1 MTVPPSEHAPEH
13 ATEHAGAPGDL
24 AAGLRPLEGG
34 FSGET
39 FLAET
44 GGERSVVRIYAG
56 GRGPVAPSVDAA
68 VLRLARGTVPV
79 PQVLEVRHGDPDR
92 GLPGLLVTSF
102 LPGTRGDLVLRR
114 ADPLADL
121 LADPLAGSAGAGAEV
136 ASDEALAALGEELGG
151 ALARLAGIRML
162 RWGPF
167 VDADLSV
174 GVHAPPYDVD
184 GLPALVEVYADR
196 LDHLTPGEWTG
207 LRAAA
212 VDAQAALD
220 AVEGV
225 CLVHS
230 DANPKNL
237 LLDPARPAGERLTG
251 LVDWEYAHAGLPFTD
266 LGNLVRHHRAPVFQ
280 DAAVAT
286 YADALGVGVQEALVL
301 ARAADLGALVDLAS
315 RRGDNPAAARAD
327 VLLRAIA
334 RAGDAA
340 ADEPAG

>member
-1 MTVPPSEHAPEH
+1 MTVPPSEHAPGP
-13 ATEHAGAPGDL
+13 ASEHAGAPGGL

-34 FSGET
+34 YSGET

-56 GRGPVAPSVDAA
+56 GRGPAAPSVDAA

-114 ADPLADL
+114 ADPLAD
-121 LADPLAGSAGAGAEV
+121 PPAGSAGASAEL
-136 ASDEALAALGEELGG
+136 ASDEELAALGEELGA

-174 GVHAPPYDVD
+174 GVHEPPYDVD

-196 LDHLTPGEWTG
+196 LDHLTPAEWTG

-212 VDAQAALD
+212 VDAQEALD
-220 AVEGV
+220 AVDGV

-286 YADALGVGVQEALVL
+286 YADALGVGAEEALVL
-301 ARAADLGALVDLAS
+301 ARAADLAALVDLAS
-315 RRGDNPAAARAD
+315 RRDANPAAARAD

-340 ADEPAG
+340 ADEPPG